1 MDVKLNP
8 LRLHDLQHVVDQ
20 DDWLAKCDLHALPVL
35 VAFEHL
41 MHHVMVPDDESH
53 LLDRCQSQFDLHVE
67 DAQQEEVWWF
77 QNAVVRHQ

>member
-8 LRLHDLQHVVDQ
+8 LRLHDPQHVADQ
-20 DDWLAKCDLHALPVL
+20 DDWLATCDLHALPVL
-35 VAFEHL
+35 VVFEHL
-41 MHHVMVPDDESH
+41 MHHAMGPDDESL

-77 QNAVVRHQ
+77 RNAVVRHQ